1 MYSSLDDVARAAGVS
16 SATVSRAL
24 RDLPSVK
31 PETKRRIQKLAHE
44 MGYVIS
50 PSASNLATGK
60 TRTIGLLT
68 PWVNR
73 WFFANI
79 IEGAEK
85 GLRQHNY
92 DALLYTFHE
101 TPFEP
106 RQRLDPQVLR
116 RRVDGVLVL
125 GLQLDDEEVASLA
138 NLDVPII
145 FLGPGHSK
153 YTTVGIDDFGAATLI
168 MNHLVELGHT
178 KIGHIAGPDMEQ
190 FTNSPSAGRYRGWRS
205 AVQSLDLPVDDA
217 WRRDQSFDQASG
229 MRATHGLLDAHPDLT
244 AIFAATD
251 TLAIGVMRALSQRGL
266 KVGTDIAVAGIDD
279 EETAKYVG
287 LTTVRQ
293 DPRAQ
298 GVRSAQLLLSAMA
311 GEETPLTD
319 LGEIELIER
328 ASSGRISV
336 RFMD

>member
-31 PETKRRIQKLAHE
+31 PETKARITKIALE

-85 GLRQHNY
+85 GLRPHGF

-101 TPFEP
+101 TAFQP
-106 RQRLDPQVLR
+106 RKRFDPQVLR

-125 GLQLDDEEVASLA
+125 GLQLDDEEVADLA
-138 NLDVPII
+138 GLNVPII
-145 FLGPGHSK
+145 FLGPGHSA
-153 YTTVGIDDFGAATLI
+153 YTTVGIDDFGAAV
-168 MNHLVELGHT
+168 MVMEHFVELGHR
-178 KIGHIAGPDMEQ
+178 KIGHVAGPDFEQ
-190 FTNSPSAGRYRGWRS
+190 FTNSPSAGRFRGWHYV
-205 AVQSLDLPVDDA
+205 AQDLDLPVA
-217 WRRDQSFDQASG
+217 SGWRREASFDQKSG
-229 MRATHGLLDAHPDLT
+229 TRAAHALLDDHPEIT

-251 TLAIGVMRALSQRGL
+251 TLAVGVMRAVVERGL
-266 KVGTDIAVAGIDD
+266 KVGLDIAVAGVDD
-279 EETAKYVG
+279 EEIAQYVG

-298 GVRSAQLLLSAMA
+298 GVRAAQLLLSAMSD
-311 GEETPLTD
+311 ESTPLVD
-319 LGEIELIER
+319 LGTIEFVER
-328 ASSGRISV
+328 ASSGRNGV
-336 RFMD
+336 RFLD